1 MLQRIM
7 KNVIEESTTEQLTE
21 MYYEF
26 VKANSLRA
34 AQRIGTGETLIELS
48 AEVAVGMNARRGG
61 SHRLAAAPGSL
72 SG

>member
-1 MLQRIM
+1 MLQKIM

-34 AQRIGTGETLIELS
+34 AQGIGADETLSEIVVEVV
-48 AEVAVGMNARRGG
+48 AEMNDRTSGG
-61 SHRLAAAPGSL
+61 QDLQLPPAA
-72 SG
+72 

>member
-7 KNVIEESTTEQLTE
+7 KNVIEESNTEQLTE

-34 AQRIGTGETLIELS
+34 AQGIGTDETLSEMV
-48 AEVAVGMNARRGG
+48 AEVVAEMNNRMSGG
-61 SHRLAAAPGSL
+61 QDTQLPPAA
-72 SG
+72 

>member
-34 AQRIGTGETLIELS
+34 AQGIGTDKILS
-48 AEVAVGMNARRGG
+48 EMVAEVVAEMNDRTSGG
-61 SHRLAAAPGSL
+61 QDTQLPPAA
-72 SG
+72 

>member
-34 AQRIGTGETLIELS
+34 AQGIGTDETLSEMV
-48 AEVAVGMNARRGG
+48 AEVVAEMNNRMSGG
-61 SHRLAAAPGSL
+61 RDTQLPPAA
-72 SG
+72 

>member
-7 KNVIEESTTEQLTE
+7 KNVIEESNTEQLTE

-34 AQRIGTGETLIELS
+34 AQGIGTDETLSEMVAELV
-48 AEVAVGMNARRGG
+48 AEMNNRMSGG
-61 SHRLAAAPGSL
+61 QDTQLPPAT
-72 SG
+72 

>member
-7 KNVIEESTTEQLTE
+7 KNVIEESNTEQLTE

-34 AQRIGTGETLIELS
+34 AQGIGTDETLSEMV
-48 AEVAVGMNARRGG
+48 AEVVAEMNNRMSGG
-61 SHRLAAAPGSL
+61 QDTQLPPAT
-72 SG
+72 